1 MSSSTPEPF
10 LRSLLAA
17 GASVAFI
24 GIALAATDNQG
35 LGSWLTLGG
44 LAVMIFGLHRF
55 GRTGPD
61 APLDLS
67 TEPGDP
73 EPE

>member
-1 MSSSTPEPF
+1 MISSTPEPF

-35 LGSWLTLGG
+35 LGSWLTLAG
-44 LAVMIFGLHRF
+44 LLVLIYGLHRF

-67 TEPGDP
+67 SEPD